1 MNNDKVID
9 MALTEIPE
17 FLVQRGFAW
26 VCLPTVKVFR
36 DQDTGQLYVEEYT
49 DEAELAEI
57 EDMYTCVQKITN
69 AYVISGSFGGG
80 FYRLGAGHTCTE
92 AIDMALHNAKLW

>member
-1 MNNDKVID
+1 MDNDNVID
-9 MALTEIPE
+9 MALSEIPA
-17 FLVQRGFAW
+17 FLAQRGFAW

>member
-57 EDMYTCVQKITN
+57 EEAAALKSLENMNLPENVRIETLIVDNDIEKSAQKVFN
-69 AYVISGSFGGG
+69 ELKNSFN
-80 FYRLGAGHTCTE
+80 F
-92 AIDMALHNAKLW
+92 N